1 MAEEY
6 AGVLTEA
13 RNLIETYRKPEFQ
26 RIEEPGTGMNAL
38 VTIDKDGVH
47 AVDDSVFAPYRSH
60 PKRREG
66 TATFTKVESLIDH
79 VNRFKNEDSALF
91 ACDNRSTPSIAA
103 VLDYHDAVNDE
114 NGEATPLDPKPRFG
128 SHRSLFRFP
137 LSDEWAAWNGSNAKP
152 MSMSGFASFLED
164 RIVDVLDPDAG
175 GGLGEELQRFIALC
189 GGKIASPA
197 KLIELSRG
205 LQVFENSVVGE
216 MTKLSSGEAQIEFKS
231 EHVDAKG
238 KPLNVPG
245 LFLIAIPVFKHGE
258 RFRIAA
264 RLRYRKTAE
273 GIVFWYELWRAEQV
287 FDTAFSEACEVVRS
301 KTGLP
306 LFYGSPE

>member
-6 AGVLTEA
+6 AGVIAEA
-13 RNLIETYRKPEFQ
+13 RALVETYKKPEFQ
-26 RIEEPGTGMNAL
+26 TIEEPGTGVKAL
-38 VTIDKDGVH
+38 VTIDGDGVNS
-47 AVDDSVFAPYRSH
+47 VDDGVFADYRDH
-60 PKRREG
+60 PKRRQG

-91 ACDNRSTPSIAA
+91 AADSRSAPSICA
-103 VLDYHDAVNDE
+103 VLDYHDAVNDA
-114 NGEATPLDPKPRFG
+114 NGEPTPIDPTPRFG
-128 SHRSLFRFP
+128 DHRSLFRFP
-137 LSDEWAAWNGSNAKP
+137 LSDEWSAWNGSNAKA
-152 MSMSGFASFLED
+152 MSMVGFASFMED
-164 RIVDVLDPDAG
+164 RIVDVLDPDTG
-175 GGLGEELQRFIALC
+175 GELGEELQRFIALC

-273 GIVFWYELWRAEQV
+273 GIVFWYELWRSEQV
-287 FDTAFSEACEVVRS
+287 FDTAFSEACEAVRS